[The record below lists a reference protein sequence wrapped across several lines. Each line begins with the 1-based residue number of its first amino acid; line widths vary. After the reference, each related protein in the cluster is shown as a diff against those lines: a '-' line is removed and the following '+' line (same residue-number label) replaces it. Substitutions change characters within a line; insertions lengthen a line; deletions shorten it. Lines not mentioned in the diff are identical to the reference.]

1 MGIGNPFQVYFLIWF
16 FIIGVYSLSSDSFIP
31 VSPEFFFL
39 ILVAKVLSFV
49 ILLVASGK
57 SNAGIVINQA
67 SVVWVPRGKI
77 LLFAQLL
84 ALVAIP
90 LTYQKARELS
100 GGTDI
105 FTVEGYMRLRSS
117 MTEDGQ
123 GFGILVY
130 FSILSHVIS
139 SIRVVDF
146 ARRRT
151 GGVLLLISVLSS
163 LAYIY
168 MGTGRTY
175 ILLLGLLM
183 VIPLVVFGFVR
194 VKGLVLSALIFMLM
208 FFGVAAMT
216 AKGVAVDAGSS
227 ENAGSLFNNMRSY
240 TVAPLIAF
248 SRLER
253 IGSEVSLGEYSFRFF
268 VSMLNAAGLFG
279 VKPVALIKGYE
290 FVPDATNVYTV
301 YEVYFRDFSYVG
313 IFIPPL
319 FLIGHWLL
327 YKRATLFGGRWV
339 FLYASSVYPL
349 VMQFFQDQYFS
360 LFSMWLQ
367 IWFWY
372 WILLRRPGVV
382 RIRWKSH

>member
-1 MGIGNPFQVYFLIWF
+1 MGIGNPFQIYFFIWF
-16 FIIGVYSLSSDSFIP
+16 FIVGIYSLSSDSFIP

-39 ILVAKVLSFV
+39 IFVAKVLSFA

-57 SNAGIVINQA
+57 YNGGVVVNQS
-67 SVVWVPRGKI
+67 SVVWVPREKV
-77 LLFAQLL
+77 LFFAQLF
-84 ALVAIP
+84 ALLAIP
-90 LTYQKARELS
+90 LTYQKAKELS

-146 ARRRT
+146 VKRRA
-151 GGVLLLISVLSS
+151 GGVFLLISVLSS
-163 LAYIY
+163 LVYIY

-194 VKGLVLSALIFMLM
+194 IRGLMVSALIFMLM
-208 FFGVAAMT
+208 FFVIAAMT
-216 AKGVAVDAGSS
+216 AKGVTVDAGSS
-227 ENAGSLFNNMRSY
+227 ENAGSLFSNLRSY

-248 SRLER
+248 SRLEA

-268 VSMLNAAGLFG
+268 VSILNAAGLFG

-313 IFIPPL
+313 VFVPPL
-319 FLIGHWLL
+319 FLIGHWFL
-327 YKRATLFGGRWV
+327 YKRAMLFGGRWV

-372 WILLRRPGVV
+372 WILLRRPGAM
-382 RIRWKSH
+382 RIRWNLH